1 MHIQILIVD
10 DHQLVLDG
18 LRLMLDNREDI
29 KILAEAQNG
38 QEALDYVTDHDVDL
52 IVMDLNMPE
61 MDGLKACKAI
71 KKESPETKV
80 LILSM
85 ISDDKMVK
93 NVVKAGADGYLLKNS
108 GQDELIKAIKDVY
121 SGIKVFDAKILEK
134 MLDPAA
140 KTAKDESMM
149 PSLSR
154 REKEILRLIIEE
166 YTTAEIAE
174 KLFISFGTVETHRR
188 NMLSKLGARNTA
200 GLVAAAYQYNI
211 LD

>member
-1 MHIQILIVD
+1 MLIQILIVD

-18 LRLMLDNREDI
+18 LRLMLDHREDI

-38 QEALDYVTDHDVDL
+38 QIALDYIKTNEVDL
-52 IVMDLNMPE
+52 VVMDLNMPE
-61 MDGLKACKAI
+61 MDGLKACKAMKKHNPQI
-71 KKESPETKV
+71 KI

-85 ISDDKMVK
+85 ISDGKMIK

-108 GQDELIKAIKDVY
+108 GQDELIKAIQDVY
-121 SGIKVFDAKILEK
+121 AGTKVFDTKILEM
-134 MLDPAA
+134 MLNPAA
-140 KTAKDESMM
+140 KSVKNENML

-154 REKEILRLIIEE
+154 REKEILQLIIEE
-166 YTTAEIAE
+166 CTTAEIAE

-188 NMLSKLGARNTA
+188 NMLSKLGVRNTA
-200 GLVAAAYQYNI
+200 GLVAASYQYNI